1 MSDHA
6 IISLDIIANKTVRGK
21 GYFKM
26 NNSLLLEKDHKDKI
40 KTIIRDTAEIN
51 KTVNPNTLW
60 EIIKGSK
67 RNETIKYAAY
77 KWKKNGKL
85 IARRNK

>member
-51 KTVNPNTLW
+51 KTANPNTLW

-77 KWKKNGKL
+77 K
-85 IARRNK
+85 